1 LIDFECVV
9 AAPMASKCS
18 SERNSCMSL
27 ILSQNIEMMM
37 FIEEGMLKVENQFI
51 EEDMRKL
58 RLLPQLAES

>member
-1 LIDFECVV
+1 
-9 AAPMASKCS
+9 
-18 SERNSCMSL
+18 
-27 ILSQNIEMMM
+27 MMM